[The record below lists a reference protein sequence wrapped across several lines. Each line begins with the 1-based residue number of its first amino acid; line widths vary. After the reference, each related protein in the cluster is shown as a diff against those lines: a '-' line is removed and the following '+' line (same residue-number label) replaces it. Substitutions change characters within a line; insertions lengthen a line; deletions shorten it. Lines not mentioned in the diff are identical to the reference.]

1 METKIEQ
8 GARCEINQ
16 NKVLKRGEQT
26 HPEDIEFT
34 NLRFCF
40 PDNKER
46 RYQES
51 QA

>member
-16 NKVLKRGEQT
+16 NKMLKRGEQM

-34 NLRFCF
+34 NLKICF
-40 PDNKER
+40 PDR

-51 QA
+51 QG